1 MREQMKNEGLA
12 LMRTHASVN
21 AVRSANDVN
30 LTCSGSPLLQL
41 SGTAVQTHMHVCA
54 CAGEERT
61 VKGTE
66 RCWRLCWP
74 VRWQQG
80 RGGIHRASYV
90 KAAHNHKFGC
100 SVHSSLQ
107 GMLSTS
113 SVCQLAALPC
123 FAVNALFTSITC
135 GIVLTSC
142 WRAAMKHFLFIVF
155 IMEAGRRHAAMFFR
169 HLLTHACAGRLP
181 RR

>member
-1 MREQMKNEGLA
+1 
-12 LMRTHASVN
+12 MRTHASVN

-90 KAAHNHKFGC
+90 KLHIIINLVVRCTALCRAC
-100 SVHSSLQ
+100 SLQ
-107 GMLSTS
+107 A
-113 SVCQLAALPC
+113 VCVNSLHCLA
-123 FAVNALFTSITC
+123 
-135 GIVLTSC
+135 
-142 WRAAMKHFLFIVF
+142 
-155 IMEAGRRHAAMFFR
+155 
-169 HLLTHACAGRLP
+169 LL
-181 RR
+181 